1 MYINIVAFLLY
12 ILYIIMDGLF
22 LLIENE
28 VGTCLLETNV
38 QFSNEFAVCVHA
50 FFVAHTHIIYLKV
63 MLNK

>member
-1 MYINIVAFLLY
+1 
-12 ILYIIMDGLF
+12 MDGLF

-50 FFVAHTHIIYLKV
+50 FFVAHTHIRYLKV
-63 MLNK
+63 M